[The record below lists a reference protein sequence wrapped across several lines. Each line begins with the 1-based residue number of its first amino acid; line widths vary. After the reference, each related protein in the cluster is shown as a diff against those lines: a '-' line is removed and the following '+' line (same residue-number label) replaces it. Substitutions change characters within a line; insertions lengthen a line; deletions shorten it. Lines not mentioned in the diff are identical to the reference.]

1 LTDPRD
7 DPGSDGM
14 DAAHAARESAD
25 PAHAALDVPDA
36 ARPTAAPPEPPA
48 DPALEGADLG
58 RRRFFRQF
66 AGDLL
71 QGAATV
77 VGAAQVLQRASAEAA
92 GAILDPMTAADPL
105 VAAEPAPG
113 PPTGFRTPFREE
125 PGVLHIID
133 QRKLPDVLEEY
144 HAKSA
149 AECAF
154 AIREMIVR
162 GAPAIGQVAAI
173 GLAITAG
180 KLLTTRPYARRA
192 TLRGAANA
200 LRNSRPTAVNL
211 RWAVDRVM
219 AAYEAVGDLSE
230 DGDAIAAAM
239 RAEADAIVAEATDDH
254 GRLATYGRDVL
265 PYPDGRA
272 LRLLTHCNTGPLACG
287 QFGTALGVVQAAH
300 YAERPLHVWVD
311 ETRPYLQGARLTT
324 WELAQAGVPHT
335 LIPDVAAGHLMA
347 SGEVDVIVVGAD
359 RVVANGDT
367 ANKVGTYTLAVLAAR
382 HGIPFYVAAPLS
394 SVDLATADGSD
405 IPIEERKALEVLA
418 IRGVRIAPPDT
429 EVRNPSFDVTPAEL
443 ITGFITDEGVLSA
456 PFDVALA
463 SAMERRDARRAAT
476 RPPAPTP
483 AAPPPV
489 DRDDGA
495 PADRSS
501 HDVAPVDQVTA

>member
-1 LTDPRD
+1 LTDQRD
-7 DPGSDGM
+7 DAVA
-14 DAAHAARESAD
+14 DAEERAAAEAAEAAAAAGVEPAAAAAD
-25 PAHAALDVPDA
+25 
-36 ARPTAAPPEPPA
+36 APPAPM
-48 DPALEGADLG
+48 DGADLG

-92 GAILDPMTAADPL
+92 GAILDPGGGAPTL
-105 VAAEPAPG
+105 VTQEVAG

-125 PGVLHIID
+125 PGVLHLID

-173 GLAITAG
+173 GLAITAS

-219 AAYEAVGDLSE
+219 GAYEAVGDLSE

-239 RAEADAIVAEATDDH
+239 RAEADAIVFEATEDH
-254 GRLATYGRDVL
+254 GRLAAYGRDIL
-265 PYPDGRA
+265 PYPDGRS
-272 LRLLTHCNTGPLACG
+272 LRVLTHCNTGPLACG

-311 ETRPYLQGARLTT
+311 ETRPYLQGARLTA

-347 SGEVDVIVVGAD
+347 GGEVDVIVVGAD
-359 RVVANGDT
+359 RIAANGDT

-382 HGIPFYVAAPLS
+382 HRIPFYIAAPMS

-405 IPIEERKALEVLA
+405 IPIEERKAIEVLQF
-418 IRGVRIAPPDT
+418 RGVRIAPPDT
-429 EVRNPSFDVTPAEL
+429 DVRNPAFDVTPAEL
-443 ITGFITDEGVLSA
+443 ITGIITDEGVLTA
-456 PFDVALA
+456 PYGVSLA
-463 SAMERRDARRAAT
+463 EAMARRDARRAAG
-476 RPPAPTP
+476 RPPAIV
-483 AAPPPV
+483 AAAAAVTADVADP
-489 DRDDGA
+489 A
-495 PADRSS
+495 PAE
-501 HDVAPVDQVTA
+501 TAADEVVV